1 MTRIILLLLCLLP
14 LVSQANPTL
23 GLDKRLGMSSN
34 STQELTQQEKLS
46 QLNTKLTAL
55 KQAADSYNRALMEL
69 SSQRFSLSE
78 QMQQAAMPLPI
89 QADVDLR
96 QQASLAHLRLSEL
109 KESEALLSKQ
119 IATQLE
125 RQKQLPGSIRE
136 ARDTA
141 LQNQRATLL
150 PADSP
155 AGQLQHAQRSLYQQQ
170 LLTLEAELDSSPAR
184 LEMAQ
189 MQLQLVRAQLHQQ
202 ELQIEALNQAISA
215 QQQSNTDATL
225 ASNIHAADQLT
236 DPVAIDIN
244 RVNLELGDQ
253 LKALTSDI
261 NQTLNAQARAET
273 QYQQQAKQLS
283 NIQEQI
289 TWVKVN
295 SAFGDRFLQMLQAL
309 PKPPSP
315 EKLQGEIADTRLARY
330 HIEQL
335 QVLNSGNQ
343 AQPDLTEEQNK
354 LLNSQQVLI
363 TKLLEAYDL
372 YLAELA
378 KLKLSYE
385 QLTQQYETLKSTLNE
400 HLFWVPNAN
409 PIGKLWLTEL
419 HRSTVWLAEQA
430 PWQELANAL
439 DEQQFLWAWWIIL
452 LVLCLMV
459 QDLLAPRYTSTLNHY
474 AAHVGNVT
482 QDNFIFTFKALL
494 ISAGYSLIW
503 PMPIIAA
510 GLIFYGASHNFVQ
523 AVGMGI
529 VAMGCLQ
536 LLYRFYC
543 LLALDKGVLIAH
555 FGRPPQVIQD
565 VSARLR
571 RFIWLAMPMLGLMCF
586 TEVLDSSPVRNS
598 LGRGA
603 FIIFCIQLF
612 MLYKDA
618 LSISRSF
625 RQTSEE
631 DDGKNKKLLHRVLW
645 LALLLVPL
653 ASAIL
658 AVLGYY
664 FTAFQMLLQLQ
675 LSLVLGLSFLLVY
688 QLVRRWMLIERR
700 RIAFDRAKARRA
712 EILAQREKGETPTNS
727 EQLDTYEEPVVD
739 LETISSQS
747 LGLVRSLLLLALLAS
762 LIGLWSQTHTALF
775 SFLDGITLWTSNTS
789 INGIEQ
795 QVPVTLKSVFF
806 GLIIFG
812 FSLMIATNLPGLLEL
827 MILQRLELTPGTG
840 FAITTVSRY
849 LVVLVGTLVG
859 FSTLG
864 MEWNK
869 LQWLIAALSV
879 GLGFGLQE
887 IFANFISGL
896 IILFEKPI
904 RIGDTVTI
912 RDLTGTVSKIQIRAT
927 TIIDWD
933 RKEIIVPN
941 KAFIT
946 EQLIN
951 WSLSDPITRVII
963 NVAVARDSDPSKV
976 EAALYQA
983 VKECN
988 EALEIP
994 EPEIWFAG
1002 FGQHTQDYEV
1012 RAYARDMNARWPLRH
1027 ALHKLISKKLRENNL
1042 ELAYPQLE
1050 IHLSPQQQRDSGQG
1064 LIR

>member
-1 MTRIILLLLCLLP
+1 MIRNILLLLCLFS
-14 LVSQANPTL
+14 VVAQANPAL
-23 GLDKRLGMSSN
+23 GLDKRLGMNN
-34 STQELTQQEKLS
+34 SAVQELSPAEKLS
-46 QLNTKLTAL
+46 QLEDKITAL
-55 KQAADSYNRALMEL
+55 TLAAEGYNRALADL
-69 SSQRFSLSE
+69 SASRHNFAK
-78 QMQQAAMPLPI
+78 QQQDATTPL
-89 QADVDLR
+89 QVQGEVDLR
-96 QQASLAHLRLSEL
+96 QQASLAHLQLSEL

-125 RQKQLPGSIRE
+125 RQKQLPGLIRD
-136 ARDTA
+136 ARDSA
-141 LQNQRATLL
+141 LQNQRTTLL
-150 PADSP
+150 PADTPSG
-155 AGQLQHAQRSLYQQQ
+155 ALQHAQRRLYQQQ

-189 MQLQLVRAQLHQQ
+189 MRLQLVRAQLHQQ
-202 ELQIEALNQAISA
+202 EQLMEVLNQAIAA
-215 QQQSNTDATL
+215 QQMSNTDRTL
-225 ASNIHAADQLT
+225 ANNIIDDAQLT
-236 DPVAIDIN
+236 DPLAIDIN
-244 RVNLELGDQ
+244 RVNLELGEQ
-253 LKALTSDI
+253 LRALTQDI

-273 QYQQQAKQLS
+273 RYQQQAKQLS

-289 TWVKVN
+289 TWVKLN

-335 QVLNSGNQ
+335 QVANQQQLSLDSGG
-343 AQPDLTEEQNK
+343 AEQQK
-354 LLNSQQVLI
+354 LLVSQQVLI
-363 TKLLEAYDL
+363 GKLLEAYDL
-372 YLAELA
+372 YLTELA

-385 QLTQQYETLKSTLNE
+385 QLKQQYETLRSTLNE

-409 PIGKLWLTEL
+409 AIGKLWLTEL
-419 HRSTVWLAEQA
+419 QRSSVWLVEQA
-430 PWQELANAL
+430 PWYELPKAL

-452 LVLCLMV
+452 LVTCLMV
-459 QDLLAPRYTSTLNHY
+459 QDLLAPKFKSTLKRY

-482 QDNFIFTFKALL
+482 QDNFTFTFKALL
-494 ISAGYSLIW
+494 VSAGYSLIW

-510 GLIFYGASHNFVQ
+510 GLIFYEATHNFVQ

-536 LLYRFYC
+536 LLYRFYR
-543 LLALDKGVLIAH
+543 LLSGEKGVLIAH
-555 FGRPPQVIQD
+555 FGRPAKMVQD
-565 VSARLR
+565 ITSRLR
-571 RFIWLAMPMLGLMCF
+571 RFVWFATPLLGLMGF
-586 TEVLDSSPVRNS
+586 TEVLDSSPIRNS

-603 FIIFCIQLF
+603 FIIFCIFLF
-612 MLYKDA
+612 LLYKDA
-618 LSISRSF
+618 LTISRKF
-625 RQTSEE
+625 RQSTDE
-631 DDGKNKKLLHRVLW
+631 DGKNKQLLHRVLW

-653 ASAIL
+653 ASAML
-658 AVLGYY
+658 AILGYY

-675 LSLVLGLSFLLVY
+675 LSLVVGLSFLLAY
-688 QLVRRWMLIERR
+688 QLIRRWMLIERR

-712 EILAQREKGETPTNS
+712 EILAQRGKGESANN
-727 EQLDTYEEPVVD
+727 EQPDTYEEPVVD

-775 SFLDGITLWTSNTS
+775 SFLDGVTLWTSNS
-789 INGIEQ
+789 VINGIEQ

-806 GLIIFG
+806 GLIIFA
-812 FSLMIATNLPGLLEL
+812 FSMMIATNLPGLLEL
-827 MILQRLELTPGTG
+827 MILQRLDLTPGTG

-849 LVVLVGTLVG
+849 LVVLFGSLVG

-864 MEWNK
+864 MEWSK

-896 IILFEKPI
+896 IILFEKPV

-912 RDLTGTVSKIQIRAT
+912 RELTGTVSKIQIRAT
-927 TIIDWD
+927 TIVDWD

-963 NVAVARDSDPSKV
+963 NVSVARDSDPAKV
-976 EAALYQA
+976 EASLYQA

-988 EALEIP
+988 EALDVP
-994 EPEIWFAG
+994 EPEVWFAG

-1012 RAYARDMNARWPLRH
+1012 RAYAKDMNARWPLRH
-1027 ALHKLISKKLRENNL
+1027 ALHKLISGKLKENNL

-1050 IHLSPQQQRDSGQG
+1050 IHLNPQQHRDAGQG

>member
-1 MTRIILLLLCLLP
+1 MTRILLLLLCLLP
-14 LVSQANPTL
+14 ALAQANPTL
-23 GLDKRLGMSSN
+23 GLDKRLGMNSN
-34 STQELTQQEKLS
+34 QTQELTQQQKLAQLQEKIAL
-46 QLNTKLTAL
+46 L
-55 KQAADSYNRALMEL
+55 KQAADSYNRSLMEL
-69 SSQRFSLSE
+69 SSQRLNLAE
-78 QMQQAAMPLPI
+78 QQKQTLQPLPVERE
-89 QADVDLR
+89 VDLR

-109 KESEALLSKQ
+109 KESESLLGKQ
-119 IATQLE
+119 ISTQLE
-125 RQKQLPGSIRE
+125 RQKQLPRLIRD

-141 LQNQRATLL
+141 LQNQRTSLL

-155 AGQLQHAQRSLYQQQ
+155 AGALQHAQRLLYQQQ

-202 ELQIEALNQAISA
+202 ELQIETLNQAISA
-215 QQQSNTDATL
+215 RQQSNTDATL
-225 ASNIHAADQLT
+225 ASNIVADDQLT
-236 DPVAIDIN
+236 DPIAIEIN
-244 RVNLELGDQ
+244 KVNLELGDQ
-253 LKALTSDI
+253 LKALTRDI
-261 NQTLNAQARAET
+261 NQTLKAQAKAET
-273 QYQQQAKQLS
+273 QYQQQAKQLT

-330 HIEQL
+330 HVEQL
-335 QVLNSGNQ
+335 QVLNQ
-343 AQPDLTEEQNK
+343 QDLSETDITPEQQK

-363 TKLLEAYDL
+363 GRLLEAFDL

-409 PIGKLWLTEL
+409 AIGKLWLTEL
-419 HRSTVWLAEQA
+419 HRSTVWLADQA
-430 PWQELANAL
+430 PWQQLPKAL
-439 DEQQFLWAWWIIL
+439 DEQQHLWAWWIIL

-459 QDLLAPRYTSTLNHY
+459 QDLLAPKYTNTLNGY
-474 AAHVGNVT
+474 AANVGNVT
-482 QDNFIFTFKALL
+482 QDNFIYTFKALL
-494 ISAGYSLIW
+494 VSAGYSLIW

-510 GLIFYGASHNFVQ
+510 GLVFYGASHNFVQ

-536 LLYRFYC
+536 LLYRFYT
-543 LLALDKGVLIAH
+543 LLAQDKGVLIAH
-555 FGRPPQVIQD
+555 FGRPPQVMQD
-565 VSARLR
+565 VSARLH
-571 RFIWLAMPMLGLMCF
+571 RFVWLATPLLGLMGF
-586 TEVLDSSPVRNS
+586 TEVLDSSPIRNS

-618 LSISRSF
+618 LTISRRF
-625 RQTSEE
+625 RQSGDE
-631 DDGKNKKLLHRVLW
+631 DGKNKKLLHRVLW

-653 ASAIL
+653 VCAVL
-658 AVLGYY
+658 ALLGYY

-675 LSLVLGLSFLLVY
+675 LSLVLGLSFLLIY
-688 QLVRRWMLIERR
+688 QLIRRWMLIERR

-712 EILAQREKGETPTNS
+712 EILAQREKGETPNS

-775 SFLDGITLWTSNTS
+775 SFLDGVTLWTSNTS

-806 GLIIFG
+806 GLIIFA

-827 MILQRLELTPGTG
+827 MILQRLELSPGTG

-849 LVVLVGTLVG
+849 LVVLFGTLVG

-896 IILFEKPI
+896 IILFEKPV

-963 NVAVARDSDPSKV
+963 NVAVSRDSDPAKV
-976 EAALYQA
+976 EASLYQA

-994 EPEIWFAG
+994 EPEVWFAG

-1027 ALHKLISKKLRENNL
+1027 ALHKLISKKLKENNL

-1050 IHLSPQQQRDSGQG
+1050 IHLSPQQRDSGQG

>member
-1 MTRIILLLLCLLP
+1 MIRKILLLLCLLP
-14 LVSQANPTL
+14 TLALANPTL
-23 GLDKRLGMSSN
+23 GLDKRLGMNNNPS
-34 STQELTQQEKLS
+34 QELTQEQKLAHL
-46 QLNTKLTAL
+46 QDKITVL
-55 KQAADSYNRALMEL
+55 KQAADSYNRSLMEL
-69 SSQRFSLSE
+69 SSQRLNLAE
-78 QMQQAAMPLPI
+78 QLRQTQERLPI
-89 QADVDLR
+89 EREVDLR

-109 KESEALLSKQ
+109 KESESLLGKQ
-119 IATQLE
+119 ISTQLE
-125 RQKQLPGSIRE
+125 RQQQLPGLIRD
-136 ARDTA
+136 ARETL
-141 LQNQRATLL
+141 LQNQRNTLL

-155 AGQLQHAQRSLYQQQ
+155 AGALQHTQRQLYQQQ

-202 ELQIEALNQAISA
+202 ELQIEVLNREISA
-215 QQQSNTDATL
+215 RQQSNTDATL
-225 ASNIHAADQLT
+225 ADNIVADNQLT
-236 DPVAIDIN
+236 DPEAIEIN
-244 RVNLELGDQ
+244 QVNLELGNQ

-261 NQTLNAQARAET
+261 NATLNAQAKAET
-273 QYQQQAKQLS
+273 QYQQQAKQLT

-330 HIEQL
+330 HVEQL
-335 QVLNSGNQ
+335 QALNSQQLN
-343 AQPDLTEEQNK
+343 QPDLSPQQQK
-354 LLNSQQVLI
+354 LLTSQQVLI
-363 TKLLEAYDL
+363 GRLLEAFDL
-372 YLAELA
+372 YLSELA

-409 PIGKLWLTEL
+409 AIGQLWLTEL
-419 HRSTVWLAEQA
+419 HRSTVWLMDQA
-430 PWQELANAL
+430 PWQELPRAL
-439 DEQQFLWAWWIIL
+439 DEQQHLWAWWIIL

-459 QDLLAPRYTSTLNHY
+459 QDLLAPKYANTLRSY

-482 QDNFIFTFKALL
+482 QDNFIYTFKALL

-536 LLYRFYC
+536 LLYRFYT
-543 LLALDKGVLIAH
+543 LLAQDKGLLIAH
-555 FGRPPQVIQD
+555 FGRPPKVVQD
-565 VSARLR
+565 VSVRLH
-571 RFIWLAMPMLGLMCF
+571 RFIWLATPMLGLMSF
-586 TEVLDSSPVRNS
+586 TEVLDSSPIRNS

-618 LSISRSF
+618 LSISRHF
-625 RQTSEE
+625 RQSADE
-631 DDGKNKKLLHRVLW
+631 DGKNKQLLHRALW

-653 ASAIL
+653 ASAVL
-658 AVLGYY
+658 AVFGYY

-675 LSLVLGLSFLLVY
+675 LSLVLGLSFLLIY
-688 QLVRRWMLIERR
+688 QLIRRWMLIERR

-712 EILAQREKGETPTNS
+712 EILAMREKGEQPSN
-727 EQLDTYEEPVVD
+727 EQIDTYEEPVVD

-775 SFLDGITLWTSNTS
+775 SFLDGVTLWTSNTT

-806 GLIIFG
+806 GLIIFA

-827 MILQRLELTPGTG
+827 MILQRLELSPGTG

-896 IILFEKPI
+896 IILFEKPV

-963 NVAVARDSDPSKV
+963 NVAVSRDSDPAKV
-976 EAALYQA
+976 EASLYQA

-988 EALEIP
+988 EALEVP
-994 EPEIWFAG
+994 EPEVWFAG

-1027 ALHKLISKKLRENNL
+1027 ALHKLISKKLKENNL

-1050 IHLSPQQQRDSGQG
+1050 IHLNPQHRDSSQG